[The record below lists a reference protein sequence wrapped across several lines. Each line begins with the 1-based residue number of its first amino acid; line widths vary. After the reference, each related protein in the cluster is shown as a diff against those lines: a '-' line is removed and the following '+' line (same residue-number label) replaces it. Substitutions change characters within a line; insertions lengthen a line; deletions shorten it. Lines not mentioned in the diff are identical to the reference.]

1 MDLYI
6 KPDRSFNFYQGYYFS
21 KSIMAS
27 HTRSILDLHKL
38 VCACIFAVCVVV
50 VVQKNCPTMTFCT
63 NSLSLMPSEN
73 LDGVA

>member
-38 VCACIFAVCVVV
+38 VCACIFAVCGRS
-50 VVQKNCPTMTFCT
+50 CT
-63 NSLSLMPSEN
+63 KKLPNYDILYKLTQF
-73 LDGVA
+73 DAV